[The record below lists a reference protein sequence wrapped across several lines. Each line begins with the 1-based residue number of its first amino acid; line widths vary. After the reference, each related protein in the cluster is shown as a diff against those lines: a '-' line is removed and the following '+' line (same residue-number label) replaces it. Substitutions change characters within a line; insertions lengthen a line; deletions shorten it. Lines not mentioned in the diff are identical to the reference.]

1 MDFSTSMND
10 KEGETSLPNL
20 LDYFQKNSDF
30 QLGVSLPKLSEI
42 LLIISLDDKE
52 SLTKGKRPYPT
63 PASLNHTSR
72 PTRGT
77 VAPGKST
84 FGTQGYN
91 LWGPGMC
98 AQAGGFGL
106 AQFPPC
112 RPTHLNQLSEE
123 LKVKSELT
131 GLSS

>member
-52 SLTKGKRPYPT
+52 SLTKGKRLW
-63 PASLNHTSR
+63 SL
-72 PTRGT
+72 
-77 VAPGKST
+77 
-84 FGTQGYN
+84 
-91 LWGPGMC
+91 
-98 AQAGGFGL
+98 
-106 AQFPPC
+106 
-112 RPTHLNQLSEE
+112 
-123 LKVKSELT
+123 
-131 GLSS
+131 

>member
-52 SLTKGKRPYPT
+52 SLTKEKRPW
-63 PASLNHTSR
+63 SL
-72 PTRGT
+72 
-77 VAPGKST
+77 
-84 FGTQGYN
+84 
-91 LWGPGMC
+91 
-98 AQAGGFGL
+98 
-106 AQFPPC
+106 
-112 RPTHLNQLSEE
+112 
-123 LKVKSELT
+123 
-131 GLSS
+131 

>member
-52 SLTKGKRPYPT
+52 SLTKGKRPW
-63 PASLNHTSR
+63 SL
-72 PTRGT
+72 
-77 VAPGKST
+77 
-84 FGTQGYN
+84 
-91 LWGPGMC
+91 
-98 AQAGGFGL
+98 
-106 AQFPPC
+106 
-112 RPTHLNQLSEE
+112 
-123 LKVKSELT
+123 
-131 GLSS
+131 